1 MKNNRRKA
9 SNRVK
14 QPDTISALIEKQN
27 IWSEWSAGCWIGPL
41 SWVQMA
47 ALLMRDTQPE
57 MIVNRSNT
65 RSKPIALQNLLAEI
79 FFIVCP

>member
-41 SWVQMA
+41 SWVA
-47 ALLMRDTQPE
+47 TSTGL
-57 MIVNRSNT
+57 T
-65 RSKPIALQNLLAEI
+65 RAI
-79 FFIVCP
+79 FTRTVQVRASLSQEKWK